1 MKFIKEEDNCKIV
14 IEVDCFYNIH
24 KVEVWHKNSER
35 LILGYTA
42 KVEKTVLVSSCLSSR
57 DFEGSVAVTNAT
69 QEAMTI
75 FNSLDCTSLNEL
87 NMLGY
92 KEI

>member
-14 IEVDCFYNIH
+14 IEVDCFYNVH
-24 KVEVWHKNSER
+24 GVKVWHNKSER
-35 LILGYTA
+35 LVLGYIV
-42 KVEKTVLVSSCLSSR
+42 KKKTVLASSCLSSR

-87 NMLGY
+87 NILGY